1 MAFDIKEFLN
11 AESKKE
17 MKDDFVLKKIPASEL
32 HPSEKNFYAMDPAE
46 IAALKETIELVGVQE
61 NLVVKQITTGEYAG
75 EYEIIAG
82 HKRHRA
88 VTELIAE
95 GKEVSPLLPCK
106 VESDTDGVK
115 NELIL
120 IFTNST
126 QRERSD
132 YCKMQEIQRV
142 RELLEEYAKY
152 NNLPGRKRDIIAGIL
167 NTSKTTIGRLDNIRR
182 NIIPEF
188 LEEYKAGRISTSA
201 ANEIAG
207 ASPEGQQEL
216 LEKYKTTGTI
226 HAKEAA
232 QFKAPEQQ
240 LPGQVN
246 INDYPGIAPEEPQE
260 TTQEAPKEEPQEAK
274 TPEEKT
280 NENKDYACN
289 EGIAEEPAEPQTEVT
304 ITRQQD
310 TTDRKSLIISG
321 RINPNKEYNG
331 MNVKYF
337 ADAITNSDLFDN
349 DFWSGWVSPDISK
362 PDLIR
367 EYQGVLTAF
376 TASTGEPS
384 QVEITDKITVKR
396 TEAAAVGEICFKEF
410 AEIVDALILT
420 KVVTVQRE
428 EIDIPYWI
436 KETAREIAGLAIWA
450 TENELSVLQDIALK
464 MKERAGK

>member
-1 MAFDIKEFLN
+1 MAFDIKEFLS

-88 VTELIAE
+88 VTELITE

-106 VESDTDGVK
+106 VESEADGVK

-207 ASPEGQQEL
+207 VSPEGQQEL

-232 QFKAPEQQ
+232 QFKAPE
-240 LPGQVN
+240 
-246 INDYPGIAPEEPQE
+246 
-260 TTQEAPKEEPQEAK
+260 
-274 TPEEKT
+274 EKA
-280 NENKDYACN
+280 NVHENKDHARN
-289 EGIAEEPAEPQTEVT
+289 EEIVEEPAEPQTEVT

-337 ADAITNSDLFDN
+337 ADAITKSDLFDN

-376 TASTGEPS
+376 TASTGEPC
-384 QVEITDKITVKR
+384 QVEITDKVTVKR

>member
-1 MAFDIKEFLN
+1 MAFDIKDFLN
-11 AESKKE
+11 PESKKE
-17 MKDDFVLKKIPASEL
+17 MTDDFVLKKIPAEKL
-32 HPSEKNFYAMDPAE
+32 HPSDKNFYEMDPVE
-46 IAALKETIELVGVQE
+46 IEALKETIELVGVQE
-61 NLVVKQITTGEYAG
+61 NLVVKKISAG
-75 EYEIIAG
+75 ENAGDYEIIAG

-88 VTELIAE
+88 VTELLAE

-106 VESDTDGVK
+106 VESDADGVK

-152 NNLPGRKRDIIAGIL
+152 NNMPGRKRDVIAGIL
-167 NTSKTTIGRLDNIRR
+167 NTSKSTIGRLDNIRR
-182 NIIPEF
+182 NIIPDF
-188 LEEYKAGRISTSA
+188 LEEYKAGKISTTA

-207 ASPEGQQEL
+207 ATPEEQHKL
-216 LEKYKTTGTI
+216 LEKYKETGSI

-232 QFKAPEQQ
+232 QFKTPEQQ
-240 LPGQVN
+240 LPEQAN

-260 TTQEAPKEEPQEAK
+260 VK
-274 TPEEKT
+274 TSEEKA
-280 NENKDYACN
+280 NENKDYARN
-289 EGIAEEPAEPQTEVT
+289 EEIAEKQAEPQTEVT

-310 TTDRKSLIISG
+310 TTDRKSLIISD

-362 PDLIR
+362 PNLIR
-367 EYQGVLTAF
+367 EYQGILTAF
-376 TASTGEPS
+376 TASTGEPC
-384 QVEITDKITVKR
+384 QVEITDKVTVKR

>member
-1 MAFDIKEFLN
+1 MAFDIKDFFNE
-11 AESKKE
+11 ASKKE
-17 MKDDFVLKKIPASEL
+17 MTDDFVLKKIPAKKL

-61 NLVVKQITTGEYAG
+61 NLVVKQIATGEYAG

-95 GKEVSPLLPCK
+95 GKEVSPMLPCK

-132 YCKMQEIQRV
+132 YCKMQEVQRV

-260 TTQEAPKEEPQEAK
+260 APKEEPQEVK

-280 NENKDYACN
+280 NENKDHARN

-304 ITRQQD
+304 IARQQD

-321 RINPNKEYNG
+321 KINPNKEYNG

-349 DFWSGWVSPDISK
+349 DFWSGWVDPNISK

-367 EYQGVLTAF
+367 EFQGMLTAF
-376 TASTGEPS
+376 TASTGEPC
-384 QVEITDKITVKR
+384 QVEITDKVKVTR

-420 KVVTVQRE
+420 KVVTVQTE
-428 EIDIPYWI
+428 EIDVAYWI

-450 TENELSVLQDIALK
+450 TEEELSVLQDIVLR
-464 MKERAGK
+464 MKERANK

>member
-88 VTELIAE
+88 VTELITE
-95 GKEVSPLLPCK
+95 GKEVSPILPCK
-106 VESDTDGVK
+106 VESEADGVK

-132 YCKMQEIQRV
+132 YCKMQEIKRV
-142 RELLEEYAKY
+142 RELLEEYSNY
-152 NNLPGRKRDIIAGIL
+152 NNMPGRKRDIIAGIL
-167 NTSKTTIGRLDNIRR
+167 NTSKSTIGRLDNISH

-188 LEEYKAGRISTSA
+188 LEEYKAGKISTTV

-207 ASPEGQQEL
+207 ATPEEQRKVL
-216 LEKYKTTGTI
+216 AKYKETGSI
-226 HAKEAA
+226 KAKEVA
-232 QFKAPEQQ
+232 QIKEQEQQ

-246 INDYPGIAPEEPQE
+246 IEDYQGIVPESNKPEESKTEPQE
-260 TTQEAPKEEPQEAK
+260 IKTEETETEDEPNTQ
-274 TPEEKT
+274 
-280 NENKDYACN
+280 
-289 EGIAEEPAEPQTEVT
+289 VT

-376 TASTGEPS
+376 TASTGEPC
-384 QVEITDKITVKR
+384 QVEITDKVTVKR

-410 AEIVDALILT
+410 AEIMDALILT